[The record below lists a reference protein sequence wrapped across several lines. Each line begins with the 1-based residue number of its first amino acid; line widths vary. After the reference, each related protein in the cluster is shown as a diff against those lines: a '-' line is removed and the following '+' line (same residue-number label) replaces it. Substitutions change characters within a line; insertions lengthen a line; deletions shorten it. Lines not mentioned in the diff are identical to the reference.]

1 MTNLAAVAL
10 MLWAT
15 GGQQPS
21 TTGPTVDLAAARAM
35 YANGN
40 YEDAL
45 SRLPAASSD
54 AASIAEV
61 NEYRALCLL
70 ALGRP
75 TEAQRALEDLVIRQ
89 PLFKMSDT
97 DMSPRLVAM
106 FRDIRRRLLPDA
118 AKDVYAK
125 AKRAFDHQQY
135 DDAATGFR
143 GLLTLINDEDMAP
156 SAASVADLKL
166 LGEGFLTLSEKE
178 AAAARAAAAAAP
190 PASTAPPG
198 AADGSRTTSDPPS
211 PSAPPA
217 FRIYSDDDKAV
228 EPPVEISAPYPSW
241 HPAGAAAARE
251 YKGVLRI
258 VIDEQG
264 RVESAALVV
273 PVAPAYDS
281 LLLAAVKKWTFK
293 PAQLDGTTVKYQ
305 RLIAITL
312 LPH

>member
-1 MTNLAAVAL
+1 MTGIATFVLV
-10 MLWAT
+10 LWAI

-35 YANGN
+35 YATGN

-45 SRLPAASSD
+45 NRLPALSSD
-54 AASIAEV
+54 ASSIAEV
-61 NEYRALCLL
+61 DEYRALCLL
-70 ALGRP
+70 ALGR
-75 TEAQRALEDLVIRQ
+75 TSEAQRSLEDLVVRQ
-89 PLFKMSDT
+89 PFFKMSDT

-106 FRDIRRRLLPDA
+106 FRDTRRRLLPDA

-125 AKRAFDHQQY
+125 AKRAFEHQQY

-156 SAASVADLKL
+156 SATSVADLKM
-166 LGEGFLTLSEKE
+166 LGEGFLTLSQKE
-178 AAAARAAAAAAP
+178 AATARAAAATPPATAAP
-190 PASTAPPG
+190 PAPADASGRASSSPP
-198 AADGSRTTSDPPS
+198 PLPQ
-211 PSAPPA
+211 PVI
-217 FRIYSDDDKAV
+217 RIYSDDDKAV
-228 EPPVEISAPYPSW
+228 EPPVEVSAPYPSW
-241 HPAGAAAARE
+241 HPQGAAALRE

-258 VIDEQG
+258 VIDEHG

-273 PVAPAYDS
+273 PVSPAYDP
-281 LLLAAVKKWTFK
+281 LLLDAVKKWSFK
-293 PAQLDGTTVKYQ
+293 PARLEGAAVKYQ

>member
-1 MTNLAAVAL
+1 MTSLAALAL

-21 TTGPTVDLAAARAM
+21 TLGPTVDLAAARAM
-35 YANGN
+35 YASGN

-45 SRLPAASSD
+45 NRLPAASSD

-61 NEYRALCLL
+61 DEYRALCLL

-75 TEAQRALEDLVIRQ
+75 AEAQRALEYLVVRQ

-106 FRDIRRRLLPDA
+106 FRDTRRRLLPDA

-125 AKRAFDHQQY
+125 AKRAFEHQQY
-135 DDAATGFR
+135 DDATTGFR

-156 SAASVADLKL
+156 SASSVADLKL
-166 LGEGFLTLSEKE
+166 LAEGFLTLSEKE
-178 AAAARAAAAAAP
+178 SAAARAAAAVQ
-190 PASTAPPG
+190 PASTAPPD
-198 AADGSRTTSDPPS
+198 AVAGSRTTSDAPS
-211 PSAPPA
+211 SSAPPA
-217 FRIYSDDDKAV
+217 VRIYSDDDKEV
-228 EPPVEISAPYPSW
+228 EPPVEVSAPYPSW
-241 HPAGAAAARE
+241 HPTGAAAARE

-258 VIDEQG
+258 VVDEHG
-264 RVESAALVV
+264 RIESAALVV

-305 RLIAITL
+305 RLIAVTL